1 MIKIDQ
7 ALTNAFI
14 SGSFGLPIVHENDS
28 YVPVS
33 GTPYAEIYLIPNDI
47 TPITLSDSNENDG
60 VFRVFLHY
68 KSDELSIT
76 AKIKADEI
84 FTYFKIG
91 SVFTYETQKV
101 TITGLS
107 RGRGV
112 NEGGW
117 YSLPLSIMYRAFLQ
131 R

>member
-14 SGSFGLPIVHENDS
+14 SGSFGLPIAHENDN
-28 YVPVS
+28 YVPTA
-33 GTPYAEIYLIPNDI
+33 GIAYAEIYLIPNDI
-47 TPITLSDSNENDG
+47 TPITLADSIENDG
-60 VFRVFLHY
+60 FLRVFLHY

-76 AKIKADEI
+76 AKTKADEI

-112 NEGGW
+112 NEKGW
-117 YSLPLSIMYRAFLQ
+117 YSLPLSILYRAFLQ